1 MTSYELIH
9 SKKMVRVWKTRSLLF
24 CLRYDP
30 LMVFQRQ
37 NHITFIFIKTMSR
50 DLLVQMPI
58 QGSTQTKPVPA
69 PRKGRKP
76 KKTGTYDN
84 CRMWGCC
91 FKTQFG
97 NFKSGWIKAED
108 VFVAPPRKRWNRKNE
123 IVVVLDEGETFS
135 TTFSRR
141 AEQRLDTVPQCFR
154 KLEKNWT
161 RQGREWL
168 VGDIWQ
174 LANSFHQILANG
186 NCPWLGEAGNSNK
199 YNVRKTDSPYF

>member
-1 MTSYELIH
+1 
-9 SKKMVRVWKTRSLLF
+9 MVWVWKTKSLLF

-30 LMVFQRQ
+30 LIVFRRQ
-37 NHITFIFIKTMSR
+37 NHIIFIFIKNDVTWPLSANGLFR
-50 DLLVQMPI
+50 AARWQSLCLLLEK
-58 QGSTQTKPVPA
+58 GEN
-69 PRKGRKP
+69 RKSQALQII
-76 KKTGTYDN
+76 
-84 CRMWGCC
+84 CRMRGCC

-108 VFVAPPRKRWNRKNE
+108 VFVAPTRKRWNGKNE
-123 IVVVLDEGETFS
+123 IFVVLDEGETFS

-141 AEQRLDTVPQCFR
+141 AEQRLETVPQCFR

-174 LANSFHQILANG
+174 LANSFHQNLANG
-186 NCPWLGEAGNSNK
+186 NCPWLEEAGNSNK